1 MRLLL
6 KKAWNE
12 KELLAQIDELQE
24 LIEPHRVDNNS
35 WVKGKTEAFRE
46 IHSEPARGSDE
57 RIRRRQDARMDAGA
71 ATVDE

>member
-1 MRLLL
+1 MRFLL

-35 WVKGKTEAFRE
+35 GGKGKTEAFKKFIRNRRE
-46 IHSEPARGSDE
+46 
-57 RIRRRQDARMDAGA
+57 
-71 ATVDE
+71 